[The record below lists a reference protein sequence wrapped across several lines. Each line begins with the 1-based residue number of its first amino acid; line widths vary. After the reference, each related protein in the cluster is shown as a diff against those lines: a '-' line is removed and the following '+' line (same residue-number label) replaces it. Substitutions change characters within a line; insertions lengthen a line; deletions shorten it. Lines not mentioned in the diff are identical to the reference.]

1 MTRTYNLLVID
12 DEQPI
17 MDEIKS
23 YFEKR
28 DFTVTTALSGEEG
41 LEKLRHQSFDVAL
54 IDLCMPTMSG
64 LEVIETIN
72 TELIPVNIAI
82 LTGHGGEKEAI
93 AALNMGGIVHAWFA
107 KGKYDM
113 DDFYQRVKKLAQVI
127 PEDKLDDFFSMFE
140 TAA

>member
-1 MTRTYNLLVID
+1 MAQKYNLLVID

-28 DFTVTTALSGEEG
+28 DFTVTTALTGEEG
-41 LEKLRHQSFDVAL
+41 LEKLRHQAFDVAL

-72 TELIPVNIAI
+72 AELIPVNIAI

-127 PEDKLDDFFSMFE
+127 PDDKLDDFFSMFE

>member
-1 MTRTYNLLVID
+1 MAQKYHLLVID

-28 DFTVTTALSGEEG
+28 DFTVTTVLSGEEG
-41 LEKLRHQSFDVAL
+41 LEKLRHQAFDVAL

-72 TELIPVNIAI
+72 AELIPVNIAI

-113 DDFYQRVKKLAQVI
+113 DDFYHRVKKLAQVI
-127 PEDKLDDFFSMFE
+127 PDDKLDDFFSMFE

>member
-1 MTRTYNLLVID
+1 MAQKYNLLVID

-41 LEKLRHQSFDVAL
+41 LEKLRHQAFDVAL

-64 LEVIETIN
+64 LEVIEAIN
-72 TELIPVNIAI
+72 AELIPVSIAI

-127 PEDKLDDFFSMFE
+127 PDEKLDDFFSMFE

>member
-1 MTRTYNLLVID
+1 MAQKYNLLVID

-41 LEKLRHQSFDVAL
+41 LEKLRHQAFDVAL

-72 TELIPVNIAI
+72 AELIPVSIAI

>member
-1 MTRTYNLLVID
+1 MAQKYNLLVID

-41 LEKLRHQSFDVAL
+41 LEKLRHQAFDVAL

-72 TELIPVNIAI
+72 AELIPVSIAI

-127 PEDKLDDFFSMFE
+127 PDDKLDDFFSMFE